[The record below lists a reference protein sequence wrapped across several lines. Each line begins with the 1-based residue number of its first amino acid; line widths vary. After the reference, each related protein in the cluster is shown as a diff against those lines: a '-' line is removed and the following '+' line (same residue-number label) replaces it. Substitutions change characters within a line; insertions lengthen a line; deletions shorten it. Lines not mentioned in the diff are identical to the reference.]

1 MNKKGIQNKKN
12 NIDILSNDNNC
23 MTYAYYICSYTINLI
38 YCNKSQAKPKLNM
51 DHFKVNTD
59 KQQYNVLIIMLH

>member
-51 DHFKVNTD
+51 DYFKG
-59 KQQYNVLIIMLH
+59 